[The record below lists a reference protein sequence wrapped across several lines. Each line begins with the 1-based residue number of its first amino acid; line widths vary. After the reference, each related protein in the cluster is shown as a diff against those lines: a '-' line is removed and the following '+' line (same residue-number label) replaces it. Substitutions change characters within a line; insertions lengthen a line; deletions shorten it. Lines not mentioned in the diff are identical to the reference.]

1 MLENIGMLD
10 WAMGELLAYG
20 TLLEEGI
27 PVRLS
32 GQDVARGTFS
42 HRHAVLKIE
51 DSEKE
56 YLPLN
61 HISDDQA
68 KIEIY
73 NSSLSEYGVLGFEYG
88 YALASP
94 YTLTIWEAQFGDF
107 ANGAQIIF
115 DQFLSSAEEKWN
127 VMNDL
132 VVFLPHGY
140 EGQGPEHSSARME
153 RFLAL
158 CAEDNIQVINPTTP
172 ANLFHA
178 LRRQLKREF
187 RKPLVVFTPKSLLR
201 HPLCISP
208 LNDFSKG
215 GFRELIDDTEADPK
229 KVKRAILCNGKVYY
243 DLLEE
248 KHKEN
253 IDDTAIIRMEQ
264 LFPLPIMQLREAISK
279 YTEVEEWV
287 WVQEEPVNMG
297 AWPFLRLHFT
307 ELDLRVVARPPSGS
321 TATGSSKFHQIRQRK
336 IIEKAFGA
344 CDCPMVEKECR
355 MICIGNRWQSFNVEV
370 SKLGKEE
377 VSAGQFSAIK
387 RVKRV
392 ENK

>member
-1 MLENIGMLD
+1 MLEKTGTLD

-20 TLLEEGI
+20 TLLNEGI

-61 HISDDQA
+61 HIGKDQA
-68 KIEIY
+68 RIEIY
-73 NSSLSEYGVLGFEYG
+73 NSPLSEYGVLGFEYG
-88 YALASP
+88 YALSSP

-115 DQFLSSAEEKWN
+115 DQFISSAEEKWN

-132 VVFLPHGY
+132 VILLPHGY

-158 CAEDNIQVINPTTP
+158 CAEENMQVINPTTP

-187 RKPLVVFTPKSLLR
+187 RKPLIIFTPKSLLR
-201 HPLCISP
+201 HPLCVSP
-208 LNDFSKG
+208 LGDFTEG
-215 GFRELIDDTEADPK
+215 RFRELMDDDKAGADET
-229 KVKRAILCNGKVYY
+229 KRVIFCNGKVYY

-248 KHKEN
+248 KRSGKHN
-253 IDDTAIIRMEQ
+253 DTAIVRLEQ
-264 LFPLPIMQLREAISK
+264 LFPLPIEQIKSIINT
-279 YTEVEEWV
+279 YTNAQDWV

-297 AWPFLRLHFT
+297 AWPFLKLHFT
-307 ELDLRVVARPPSGS
+307 LLNFRVVARPASGS
-321 TATGSSKFHQIRQRK
+321 TATGSNKFHLIRQRK

-355 MICIGNRWQSFNVEV
+355 MICIGNRWQSFDVEIE
-370 SKLGKEE
+370 KLDKEVE
-377 VSAGQFSAIK
+377 ARDFSAVKQIK
-387 RVKRV
+387 KLRQ
-392 ENK
+392 